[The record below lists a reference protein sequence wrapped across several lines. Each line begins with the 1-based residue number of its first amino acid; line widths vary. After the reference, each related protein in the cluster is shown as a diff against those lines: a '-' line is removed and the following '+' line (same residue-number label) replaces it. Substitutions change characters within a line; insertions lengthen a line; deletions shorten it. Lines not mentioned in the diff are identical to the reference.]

1 MGCKNKPQL
10 NLKKNNKKMLGRR
23 GGNIKKGGGQKE
35 VANF

>member
-10 NLKKNNKKMLGRR
+10 NLKDKHKMLGRS

-35 VANF
+35 LANF